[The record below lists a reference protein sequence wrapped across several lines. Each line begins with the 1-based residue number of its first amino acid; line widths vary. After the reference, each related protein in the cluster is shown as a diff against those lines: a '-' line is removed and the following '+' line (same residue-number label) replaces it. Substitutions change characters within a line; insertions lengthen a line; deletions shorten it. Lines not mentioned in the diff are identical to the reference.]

1 MRNLLLAGS
10 ILLLVPAIA
19 VRGDEGQCK
28 LDGYDQAPPP
38 KITGTTD
45 ETAESH
51 FGWGTDADPYDSGS
65 DQVWNYVQNLKDK
78 TLSLTWAKGD
88 MLIPFDH
95 PLDPDGISCSRKFGA
110 KNGFERDTD
119 APIQTS
125 NEQPK
130 GAQAYVAAA
139 GAKSSTSG
147 VELSGDYTDKDGN
160 HHSLLVRL
168 ILHYFASDHVL
179 RIEFSSGEG
188 QLRLGFAID
197 TLGVKQESLLEGI
210 QGVEAKVL
218 ASGPLGEVAKQ
229 DDMSQSFL
237 ADSEGR
243 PFVVVAAP
251 SPVTVQLHADEAPK
265 GRTPVLVI
273 DPDDTVVR
281 ATHLDLD
288 PLQQEQ

>member
-147 VELSGDYTDKDGN
+147 VELSGDYADKDGN

-168 ILHYFASDHVL
+168 ILHYLASDHVL
-179 RIEFSSGEG
+179 RIEFSSGEAR
-188 QLRLGFAID
+188 LLLGFATD
-197 TLGVKQESLLEGI
+197 TLGVNQESLVEGI
-210 QGVEAKVL
+210 QGADAKVL
-218 ASGPLGEVAKQ
+218 ASGPLSRLVRLNP
-229 DDMSQSFL
+229 MSQSFL
-237 ADSEGR
+237 AVSEDR
-243 PFVVVAAP
+243 PFIVVAAP
-251 SPVTVQLHADEAPK
+251 STVSVQLHADEPPK
-265 GRTPVLVI
+265 GETPVVVI
-273 DPDDTVVR
+273 DLDGSVVR

-288 PLQQEQ
+288 QLQQEQ